1 MLQASNIKIGHSYWI
16 NCHSASA
23 SLGKI
28 RMRVTKCRILPPG
41 DPELGP
47 AWNNLCDGCT
57 GRSKTC
63 WSFLCEIVE
72 EINTVNTL
80 GNFPKKEEEVSADGC
95 I

>member
-1 MLQASNIKIGHSYWI
+1 MMQASDIKIGHSYRI
-16 NCHSASA
+16 NCRSAPA

-28 RMRVTKCRILPPG
+28 RMKVTKCRTRPPG

-47 AWNNLCDGCT
+47 SWNTLCNGCT
-57 GRSKTC
+57 GRSRAC

-72 EINTVNTL
+72 EISTVNTL
-80 GNFPKKEEEVSADGC
+80 GNFPKKEVNDAS